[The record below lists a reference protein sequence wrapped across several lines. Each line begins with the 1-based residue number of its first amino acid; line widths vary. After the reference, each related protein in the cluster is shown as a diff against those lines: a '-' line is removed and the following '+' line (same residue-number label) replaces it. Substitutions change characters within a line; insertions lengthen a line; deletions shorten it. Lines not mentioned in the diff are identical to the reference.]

1 MPKEAK
7 IEDNVK
13 AGDNVELIEVDGVY
27 IVRRIDKKTVLTG
40 PHFVDKK

>member
-1 MPKEAK
+1 MPEVR

-13 AGDNVELIEVDGVY
+13 PGDNVELVEINGVY